1 MQESTVTFKGQTTVP
16 QPVREALHV
25 QPGEKL
31 RWHVMPDGSVV
42 VRAKNR
48 SILDMAGL
56 LTAPEGKKVKVEGMN
71 PWAAP

>member
-31 RWHVMPDGSVV
+31 CWHVMPDGSVV

-48 SILDMAGL
+48 FILDMAGL
-56 LTAPEGKKVKVEGMN
+56 LTAPKGKKVKVDDMN
-71 PWAAP
+71 AWAAT